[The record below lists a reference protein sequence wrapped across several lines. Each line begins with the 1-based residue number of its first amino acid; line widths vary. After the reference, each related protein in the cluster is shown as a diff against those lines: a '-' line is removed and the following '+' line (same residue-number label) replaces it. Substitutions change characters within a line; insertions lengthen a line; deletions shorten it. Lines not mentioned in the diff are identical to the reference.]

1 MKSHH
6 TPNRQGG
13 FSLVEIAV
21 GLVVVGLIVISLS
34 NVFISIGVI
43 QRQSDH
49 LSLASR
55 IAEQKIES
63 LRNNHYNSLPL
74 SPPPIDFTS
83 ELPDDLASPRSAQVS
98 VSEPEAGM
106 KRIEVTITYREGG
119 RSKTVQ
125 LSALIGNIGISQ

>member
-1 MKSHH
+1 MKSQHPP
-6 TPNRQGG
+6 TRQQG

-21 GLVVVGLIVISLS
+21 GLVVVGIIIISLS
-34 NVFISIGVI
+34 NVFVSIGVI

-74 SPPPIDFTS
+74 SPPAIDFTS
-83 ELPDDLASPRSAQVS
+83 ELPDSLASPRLAQVY

-106 KRIEVTITYREGG
+106 KRLEVTITYREGG